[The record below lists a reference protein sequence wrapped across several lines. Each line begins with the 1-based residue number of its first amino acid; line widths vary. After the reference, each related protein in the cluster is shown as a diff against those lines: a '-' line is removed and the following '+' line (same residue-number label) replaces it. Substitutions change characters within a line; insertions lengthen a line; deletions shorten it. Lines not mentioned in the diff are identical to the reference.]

1 MINVFLNLK
10 PTIQSFIAGLFTF
23 FITTLGSAVV
33 FFFRKVNK
41 NIMDTM
47 LAISAGIMLAA
58 SFFSLL
64 NPAIDLA
71 VEYHMDV
78 WFIVTFGFVIGGLFL
93 FLADIILKHFSFI
106 SNNEKK
112 YSFQRCIMLFLS
124 ITLHNIPEGLVLGV
138 SFGSCAYQ
146 KPASLISA
154 VILTIGIA
162 IQNFPEGAAI
172 SLPMRRENISRW
184 KAFLFGSFSAVV
196 EPIFAIVGAILII
209 KVRRLLP
216 FILSFT
222 AGAMIFVT
230 VMELIPESQANEK
243 KGLMTIFNMLGF
255 SIMMILELLLG

>member
-1 MINVFLNLK
+1 MIHFFSNLN
-10 PTIQSFIAGLFTF
+10 PIIQSFIAGVFTF
-23 FITTLGSAVV
+23 SITTLGSAVV

-41 NIMDTM
+41 NIMDSM
-47 LAISAGIMLAA
+47 LAISAGIMLSA
-58 SFFSLL
+58 SYFSLL

-71 VEYHMDV
+71 GEYHMKAWLV
-78 WFIVTFGFVIGGLFL
+78 VTLGFIIGGLSL
-93 FLADIILKHFSFI
+93 FFADIILKHFSFI
-106 SNNEKK
+106 SNSENK
-112 YSFQRCIMLFLS
+112 YSFHRCIMLFLS

-138 SFGSCAYQ
+138 SFGASAYQ
-146 KPASLISA
+146 KTASLISA
-154 VILTIGIA
+154 IILTIGIA

-184 KAFLFGSFSAVV
+184 RSFLFGSFSAIV
-196 EPIFAIVGAILII
+196 EPIFAIVGAVLIL

-230 VMELIPESQANEK
+230 VMELIPESQNNEK
-243 KGLMTIFNMLGF
+243 KGLMTLFNMLGF